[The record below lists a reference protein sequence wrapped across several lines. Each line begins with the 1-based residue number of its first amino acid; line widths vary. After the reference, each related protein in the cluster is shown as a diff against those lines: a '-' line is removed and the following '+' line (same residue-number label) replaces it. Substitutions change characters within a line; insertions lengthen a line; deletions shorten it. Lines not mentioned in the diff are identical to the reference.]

1 MSKIVVKGG
10 KRLLGD
16 IKVSGA
22 KNSALK
28 IMAAAL
34 LTDKPV
40 ILRNVPDIADVRIMI
55 NVLRE
60 LGVEVETV
68 GGGDIH
74 ITSTKT
80 LKSKAPYHLVNQM
93 RASVIALGPL
103 LARLGEAQFAMPG
116 GCNIGSRKIDLH
128 IRGLELMGAE
138 INVRHGYIE
147 AKADR
152 LRGADIHLAFPS
164 VGATE
169 NLMMAAVLAKG
180 KTWIR
185 NAAKEPEIVD
195 LAKCLIEMGAKVSG
209 AGTETISIDGVTEL
223 HGVDYTVMPDRIET
237 GTYMVAGAIT
247 DGEIFLKGAC
257 SDHLK
262 IVVSKLRQIGIEI
275 NCYPDGIEVKSKGK
289 ILSTNVSTLPYAG
302 FPTDLQAPF
311 MALLSLAK
319 GTSVITENV
328 FESRF
333 VYVNELRSLGGK
345 IDIES
350 HHAIVHGSRSL
361 VGAKVK
367 APDLRGGAALVIAGL
382 ASEGSTEIS
391 DVFHIDRGYD
401 SIVEK
406 LSFLG
411 ADIHRTKS
419 ETNLQFINFN
429 QAPRAN
435 ISTAQ

>member
-1 MSKIVVKGG
+1 MSKIVVNGG
-10 KRLLGD
+10 KRLFGD
-16 IKVSGA
+16 IKISGA
-22 KNSALK
+22 KNSTLK

-40 ILRNVPDIADVRIMI
+40 ILRNVPDITDVRIMI
-55 NVLRE
+55 DVLRE

-68 GGGDIH
+68 GDGDIH
-74 ITSTKT
+74 ITTSKT
-80 LKSKAPYHLVNQM
+80 LKSRAPYHLVNQM
-93 RASVIALGPL
+93 RASVVVLGPL

-138 INVRHGYIE
+138 IKIRHGYIE
-147 AKADR
+147 AKADK
-152 LRGADIHLAFPS
+152 LSGADIHLAFPS

-185 NAAKEPEIVD
+185 NAAKEPEILD
-195 LAKCLIEMGAKVSG
+195 LAKCLNEMGAKVSG
-209 AGTETISIDGVTEL
+209 AGTDTIFIHGVSKL
-223 HGVDYTVMPDRIET
+223 HGVDYTIMPDRIET

-247 DGEIFLKGAC
+247 NGEIFLKGARG
-257 SDHLK
+257 DHLE
-262 IVVSKLRQIGIEI
+262 IVISKLRQIGLEV
-275 NCYPDGIEVKSKGK
+275 NCYSDGIELKSKGK
-289 ILSTNVSTLPYAG
+289 ILSTNISTLPYAG

-319 GTSVITENV
+319 GSSVITENV
-328 FESRF
+328 FENRF
-333 VYVNELRSLGGK
+333 VYIDELRTLGSK
-345 IDIES
+345 IDTES
-350 HHAIVHGSRSL
+350 HHAIVHGSQSL

-382 ASEGSTEIS
+382 ASKGITEIS
-391 DVFHIDRGYD
+391 DIFHIDRGYD
-401 SIVEK
+401 SMVKK
-406 LSFLG
+406 LSSIG
-411 ADIHRTKS
+411 ADIRRTKS
-419 ETNLQFINFN
+419 STNLQYINFN

-435 ISTAQ
+435 IPTAR